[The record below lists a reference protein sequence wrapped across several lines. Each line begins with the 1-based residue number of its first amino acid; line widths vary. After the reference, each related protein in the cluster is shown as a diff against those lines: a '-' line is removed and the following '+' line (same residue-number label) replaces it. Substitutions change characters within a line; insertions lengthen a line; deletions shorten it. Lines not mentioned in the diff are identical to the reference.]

1 MKRDIQICY
10 DELSV
15 ICNDLL
21 LFQNALEEIK
31 LLKKE
36 FNSCLLENN
45 SGLAVDALRESG
57 EKIDRDL
64 KSCEEE
70 IQDLYTIFS
79 QYIQEMQGIIN
90 SNNSSLMIRVDR
102 NDIKANII
110 SISNTILSMSYL
122 KNQSYAKESVPSYLP
137 EVQKKSQEK
146 SYEENYKALE
156 KFRETYAST
165 CTLIENDMQEI
176 EKLYYDEVV
185 AFENMDDELQ
195 TGGPKLYVKYSS
207 ESEFA
212 RGYQRHTG

>member
-1 MKRDIQICY
+1 LKRDIQICY